1 MWRNRGRQVAR
12 ITAVLVILILPF
24 VMYAEFLIGSGVRTY
39 SQVAQAHF
47 PGKRVEALIAMVECQ
62 TCSMQDRNN
71 AVWTL
76 GQLDDPRALPVL
88 EKYQVEARRDQA
100 GSLSQNTLQIALRH
114 LKHDDSNRY
123 EAVLWRWMLPT
134 ED

>member
-12 ITAVLVILILPF
+12 ITAVLVILIFPF
-24 VMYAEFLIGSGVRTY
+24 VMFAEFLIGSGVRTY
-39 SQVAQAHF
+39 SQVAQTQF
-47 PGKRVEALIAMVECQ
+47 PGKRVEALIAMVECH

-76 GQLDDPRALPVL
+76 GQLDDPRAIPVL
-88 EKYQVEARRDQA
+88 EKYYVEASRDQA
-100 GSLSQNTLQIALRH
+100 GSLSQIKLQIALRH
-114 LKHDDSNRY
+114 LKHNDGNRY
-123 EAVLWRWMLPT
+123 ESALWRWMLPT